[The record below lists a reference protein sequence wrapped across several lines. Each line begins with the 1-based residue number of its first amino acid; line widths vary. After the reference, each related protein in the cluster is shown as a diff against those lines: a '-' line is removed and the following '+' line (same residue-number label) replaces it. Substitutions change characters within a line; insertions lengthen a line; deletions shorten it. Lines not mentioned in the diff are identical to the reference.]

1 MEIQEAKH
9 RAKLCEWQQ
18 MVYECRGS
26 GMPVTRWCKEHQLSV
41 KTYYYRQ
48 RQVWKAASAK
58 TNDMTEERLPSSR
71 LPVFTEVRLPQ
82 SQAIHSVT
90 EPPAITVRRGK
101 LVCEIHNGADPELLR
116 QVLHL
121 VDEHA

>member
-26 GMPVTRWCKEHQLSV
+26 GMPVTKWCKEHQLSV

-48 RQVWKAASAK
+48 RQVWKAASAQSSD
-58 TNDMTEERLPSSR
+58 TVDQRTLSPRLPAFAEVPLASSQPITPVPEKR
-71 LPVFTEVRLPQ
+71 LLSLPL
-82 SQAIHSVT
+82 I
-90 EPPAITVRRGK
+90 PLPINI
-101 LVCEIHNGADPELLR
+101 L
-116 QVLHL
+116 
-121 VDEHA
+121 